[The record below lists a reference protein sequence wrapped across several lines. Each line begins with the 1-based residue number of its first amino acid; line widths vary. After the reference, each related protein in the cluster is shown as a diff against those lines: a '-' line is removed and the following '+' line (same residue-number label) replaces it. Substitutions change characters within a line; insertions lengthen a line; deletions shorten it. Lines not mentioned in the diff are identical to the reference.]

1 MKVGALLWWAWCA
14 AIALLYACS
23 GVRVET
29 GIAEPLRVRNATFQ
43 AGELPGEPP
52 SPNAGTRP
60 LVTSL
65 ETASTIVRR
74 GQTEKSILG
83 RTSPEAVAV
92 GVRFA
97 DLGSGW
103 WVLPVDAPDPATN
116 GELGWQINADFGADI
131 PPGFHPI
138 RVVAIDASGHG
149 GAQRD
154 LLVCVAPSV
163 PDNGNSCDAAKVP
176 PAAIISLAWDVP
188 VDLDL
193 VVVTPDGRMVDA
205 KHPRT
210 VAPPPPGPSTGVDAG
225 ATDTGGAID
234 RDSNGACVID
244 GNNRESLV
252 FQKLPPAGSYLVYAS
267 LFDAC
272 DHGPVHFRLSVF
284 EPEVSEDK
292 KTQRLVETIT
302 KSGTLLP
309 VDAHGGAR
317 IGTFVTEISF

>member
-1 MKVGALLWWAWCA
+1 MRAAAARVVLLSAV
-14 AIALLYACS
+14 YACS

-29 GIAEPLRVRNATFQ
+29 GITEPLRVKNATFQ
-43 AGELPGEPP
+43 KGELPGEPP
-52 SPNAGTRP
+52 SPNPTARP

-65 ETASTIVRR
+65 ETASTVVRL

-92 GVRFA
+92 GMRFA

-116 GELGWQINADFGADI
+116 GELGWQVAADFGADL
-131 PPGFHPI
+131 PPGFHPL
-138 RVVAIDASGHG
+138 RVVAIDASGRG
-149 GAQRD
+149 GSQRE
-154 LLVCVAPSV
+154 LVVCVASAV
-163 PDNGNSCDAAKVP
+163 PDNGNACDPAKAP
-176 PAAIISLAWDVP
+176 PSAVLTLTWDTP

-193 VVVTPDGRMVDA
+193 VVVTPDGRIVDA

-210 VAPPPPGPSTGVDAG
+210 VAPPPPGPSTGADAG
-225 ATDTGGAID
+225 AQDTGGTVD
-234 RDSNGACVID
+234 RDSNGSCVID

-272 DHGPVHFRLSVF
+272 GRGPVNFRLSVF

-292 KTQRLVETIT
+292 KSQRLVESIT

-309 VDAHGGAR
+309 IDAHGGAR
-317 IGTFVTEISF
+317 IGTFVTEVSF